1 MGMSFFATA
10 LLVLTNLA
18 EAISFHGSSQA
29 TNRFDFIGIVDN
41 VQTNRLGVI
50 LNFTD
55 GEGHYAAMGCPR
67 QIASDVS
74 EGDLVHAVGLAIPV
88 ANPLRWRTFLADE
101 VKTLEHRGFRPYAD
115 TTTLT
120 GTIAAVFDKD
130 PEWYWMVLRT
140 AEGRK
145 GIVAKSAN
153 HPLARLKGLVDAEVE
168 VSGVPYQTVG
178 LYGAIVPHFSIR
190 GKDSIKVLRPA
201 PADPFDAPR
210 FSAINLPHRQV
221 LTGTVIGTTA
231 DRFALYCQSHMTVT
245 VLLNEGQRPPRPY
258 ETVEV
263 SGFVSSAPNVIAD
276 NAVYRL
282 ASPNPE
288 TPSLPDSRHSGTKK
302 IIARVI
308 GRSVADRRLFVTEGE
323 GSLSVDLSALR
334 DTLSELPEIDSK
346 IEVSGYCFM
355 EIAGASNIEVFPR
368 LLGMT
373 IAPRT
378 PDEFK
383 VIAGPPWWTPLRA
396 TLAIAILIS
405 LFFVIFYI
413 NRTRLKSKIS
423 ERTRLAT
430 ELHDYLAQDLTA
442 ISYQLTAAK
451 RARQS
456 GQDDSRALSTA
467 DRMLSSCRTELR
479 RCLYD
484 LRNDALDE
492 SDFARAVEITL
503 RPLAK
508 DVKCAVTLQFSR
520 LPFDDTAAHSIL
532 SILRELLSNAVSHG
546 RATRFS
552 ISGLIKDRQLVFT
565 VRDNGCGFAPSS
577 APAQEEGHFGLSG
590 VRERLRKLSGK
601 ITITSAPNEGTVITL
616 SIPV

>member
-1 MGMSFFATA
+1 MSFLATA

-18 EAISFHGSSQA
+18 EATSFHGSSQA
-29 TNRFDFIGIVDN
+29 TNRFDFVGIVDN
-41 VQTNRLGVI
+41 IQTNRHGVI

-55 GEGHYAAMGCPR
+55 GEGHYAAMSCPR
-67 QIASDVS
+67 QIAADVS
-74 EGDLVHAVGLAIPV
+74 EGDLIHTVGFAVPV
-88 ANPLRWRTFLADE
+88 ANPLRWRTFLADGIE
-101 VKTLEHRGFRPYAD
+101 ILEHCGYRPYAD

-120 GTIAAVFDKD
+120 GTIAAVIDRD
-130 PEWYWMVLRT
+130 PEWHWMVLRT

-145 GIVAKSAN
+145 GVVAKSADY
-153 HPLARLKGLVDAEVE
+153 PLARLRGLVDAEVE

-190 GKDSIKVLRPA
+190 GKNSIRVLKPA
-201 PADPFDAPR
+201 PDDPFDAPR
-210 FSAINLPHRQV
+210 FSAIDLPHRQV

-231 DRFALYCQSHMTVT
+231 DRFALHSQAHMTVT
-245 VLLNEGQRPPRPY
+245 VLLNEGQCPPRPY

-282 ASPNPE
+282 VSPQPE
-288 TPSLPDSRHSGTKK
+288 TPSLPDSRHSGTRK
-302 IIARVI
+302 IVARVI
-308 GRSVADRRLFVTEGE
+308 GRSVTDRKLFVTEGE
-323 GSLSVDLSALR
+323 KSLSVDLSALR

-368 LLGMT
+368 LIGIT

-383 VIAGPPWWTPLRA
+383 VIAGPPWWTPLRV
-396 TLAIAILIS
+396 TLAIAILIT
-405 LFFVIFYI
+405 LFFVLFYI
-413 NRTRLKSKIS
+413 NRTRLKSKIA

-451 RARQS
+451 RAQ
-456 GQDDSRALSTA
+456 QNNEDALPPLNSA
-467 DRMLSSCRTELR
+467 DRMLGSCRTELR

-484 LRNDALDE
+484 LRNSALDE
-492 SDFARAVEITL
+492 ADFARAIEITL
-503 RPLAK
+503 RPLVK
-508 DVKCAVTLQFSR
+508 DIKCTITLQFSR
-520 LPFDDTAAHSIL
+520 LPFDDASAHSIL
-532 SILRELLSNAVSHG
+532 SILRELSANAVSHG
-546 RATRFS
+546 KASRFS
-552 ISGLIKDRQLVFT
+552 VSGLIVNHTLVFT
-565 VRDNGCGFAPSS
+565 VRDNGCGFDLSTAPG
-577 APAQEEGHFGLSG
+577 QTEGHFGLSNI
-590 VRERLRKLSGK
+590 RARLRQLSGR
-601 ITITSAPNEGTVITL
+601 IEISSAPEEGTVVTL
-616 SIPV
+616 SIPL